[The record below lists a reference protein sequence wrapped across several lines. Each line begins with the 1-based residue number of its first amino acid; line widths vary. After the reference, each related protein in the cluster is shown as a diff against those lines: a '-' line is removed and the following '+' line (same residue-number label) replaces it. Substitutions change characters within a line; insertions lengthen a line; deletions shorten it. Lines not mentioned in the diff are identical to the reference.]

1 MPDEHIIENTEAYLN
16 VVRPLQGY
24 KKKAAEY
31 GPHSRVVHILRSCF
45 IHFISFLFLLGEF
58 IFRAS
63 LSAEGCSE
71 RFGLHLPTLGMT
83 EGEATQWFEDD
94 RKQREET
101 VMKREVTAHVQT
113 MRPLLKRELR
123 WHMTSEELDKMAAT
137 EREERIKQEERIM
150 NFTDKQ
156 RRKYNEEMKER
167 KREEEEATARYEAK
181 LAHEYRK
188 LRLQR
193 LSPEVRDQIDL
204 EERVRDPIHIWVLAC
219 FKLEIRFT

>member
-1 MPDEHIIENTEAYLN
+1 
-16 VVRPLQGY
+16 
-24 KKKAAEY
+24 
-31 GPHSRVVHILRSCF
+31 
-45 IHFISFLFLLGEF
+45 
-58 IFRAS
+58 
-63 LSAEGCSE
+63 
-71 RFGLHLPTLGMT
+71 MT
-83 EGEATQWFEDD
+83 ESEATQWFEDD
-94 RKQREET
+94 RKQREEA

-219 FKLEIRFT
+219 FWN